1 MKKTLTLAVA
11 LLALNLAGFAQEN
24 KNTIDNQFNTL
35 LNESTNWQNSKIVLL
50 DRLQELQKNVND
62 SLTKLQ
68 LTIVNNKDASLEHK
82 ESVESLTSQLKI
94 TQDSLATTLTTNT
107 NIDVLGMS
115 SEKSTFLTIIWSIVG
130 ILVGLLG
137 VIYYRF
143 KKSFSSIK
151 EAQSKL
157 AETEGELEELRKSS
171 LDREQ
176 KIRRQLQDEINKNKP
191 VEKKDN
197 F

>member
-1 MKKTLTLAVA
+1 MKNKLTLAVA
-11 LLALNLAGFAQEN
+11 LLAINLAGFAQDN
-24 KNTIDNQFNTL
+24 QNTIDNQFNTL
-35 LNESTNWQNSKIVLL
+35 LNESTNWQNSKIVQL
-50 DRLQELQKNVND
+50 DKLQQLQKNVND

-94 TQDSLATTLTTNT
+94 TQDSLATTLATNT

-115 SEKSTFLTIIWSIVG
+115 SEKSTFMTIIWSIMG
-130 ILVGLLG
+130 LLVGLLG

-157 AETEGELEELRKSS
+157 AETEAELDELRKSS
-171 LDREQ
+171 LEREQ

>member
-11 LLALNLAGFAQEN
+11 LLALNLASFAQEN